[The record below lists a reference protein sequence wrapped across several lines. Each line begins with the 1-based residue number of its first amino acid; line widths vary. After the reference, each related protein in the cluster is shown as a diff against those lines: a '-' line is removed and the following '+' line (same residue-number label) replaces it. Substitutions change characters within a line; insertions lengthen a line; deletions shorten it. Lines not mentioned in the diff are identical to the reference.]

1 MLIKLVG
8 CLEIAITVFSSCP
21 FNLLE
26 CLMIN
31 ATVTQASPLKAGF
44 WVALR
49 VFELQD

>member
-1 MLIKLVG
+1 MLIKPVD
-8 CLEIAITVFSSCP
+8 CLEIAITVFSSYP

-31 ATVTQASPLKAGF
+31 ATATQTSPLKAGF

-49 VFELQD
+49 VVDLQD